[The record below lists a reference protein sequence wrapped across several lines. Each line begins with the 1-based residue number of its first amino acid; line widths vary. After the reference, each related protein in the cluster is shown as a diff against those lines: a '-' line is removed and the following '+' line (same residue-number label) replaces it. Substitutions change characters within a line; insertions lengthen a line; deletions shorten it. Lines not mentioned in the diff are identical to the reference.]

1 MIIPKFAGLLKRQCG
16 DRTFGKE
23 LNAYA
28 QAYGY
33 GIIHSDEDLS
43 KYNLVSE
50 FHEIKKLFGAE
61 DEDLIIISVGKN
73 PEQALQKISERCNEC
88 MAGVP
93 EETRVS
99 DDIGSKYTRPLPGGE
114 RMYPESDIQTEVLD
128 EEFIDSIELP
138 KTLEEKTKEFEK
150 IMPKELAL
158 QLVESRFTG
167 LFERLYE
174 KYPSDPVVIATT
186 LLSTMKDMKRKG
198 FDIDKIKEDDL
209 ENIFAAL
216 HSNKIAK
223 KSVRQ
228 ILEKISIGEDVKN
241 AVESMRLISSEDLE
255 KIVYNVVKKN
265 PGLSEKALAG
275 LVMESAKGR
284 ADGENVLM
292 VIKKTMQKRN

>member
-1 MIIPKFAGLLKRQCG
+1 
-16 DRTFGKE
+16 
-23 LNAYA
+23 
-28 QAYGY
+28 
-33 GIIHSDEDLS
+33 
-43 KYNLVSE
+43 
-50 FHEIKKLFGAE
+50 
-61 DEDLIIISVGKN
+61 
-73 PEQALQKISERCNEC
+73 
-88 MAGVP
+88 
-93 EETRVS
+93 
-99 DDIGSKYTRPLPGGE
+99 
-114 RMYPESDIQTEVLD
+114 MYPESDIQTEVLD

-198 FDIDKIKEDDL
+198 FDIDKIKEDDI